1 MEKMNARIHARIH
14 AGVPQ
19 LFLTCVCIWS
29 LLVNLFT
36 VTQDKTCRSR
46 CLKRCHTVYYKKGK
60 DQNQRTTLSGT
71 PFSTLTAWIPF
82 VVTLVSG
89 SKQTGD
95 ANSLIVSCL
104 CVLTQFHMIL
114 KRGWDCWIYLCTW
127 EAHVII
133 TFASFQLDI
142 AQHVRPLTLHKL
154 HHAWLTDRE
163 DDERDSRVPSRVAL
177 RQKHTTTPNLND

>member
-1 MEKMNARIHARIH
+1 MQEQMSEK
-14 AGVPQ
+14 VPH
-19 LFLTCVCIWS
+19 C
-29 LLVNLFT
+29 LL
-36 VTQDKTCRSR
+36 QKRKRSEPKDYPVRDSIQHSDSMDTICCHPCLRQQTNRR
-46 CLKRCHTVYYKKGK
+46 CK
-60 DQNQRTTLSGT
+60 
-71 PFSTLTAWIPF
+71 FS
-82 VVTLVSG
+82 
-89 SKQTGD
+89 
-95 ANSLIVSCL
+95 N
-104 CVLTQFHMIL
+104 CVLFVCVDPMIL

-142 AQHVRPLTLHKL
+142 AQLTLHKL